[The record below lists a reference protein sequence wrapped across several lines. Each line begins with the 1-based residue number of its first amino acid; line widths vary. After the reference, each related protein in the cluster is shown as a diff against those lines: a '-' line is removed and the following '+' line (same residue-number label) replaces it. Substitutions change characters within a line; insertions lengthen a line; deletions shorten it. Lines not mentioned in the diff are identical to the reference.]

1 MSAKPKKRF
10 DDNREELH
18 AIAKEFAEKVKD
30 NLGVVGIVAKPYG
43 AYLHLITVVDWQIP
57 REWEY
62 KIYDAEAEIFDK
74 YGDEVAFEFDTFDCL
89 SPDRVDE
96 VAYDDPGNIIYR
108 CSITKHMRNPHGAKN
123 TLMRR
128 EA

>member
-18 AIAKEFAEKVKD
+18 AIAKDFAEKVKD
-30 NLGVVGIVAKPYG
+30 NPGVVGIVAKPYG

-57 REWEY
+57 RELER

-74 YGDEVAFEFDTFDCL
+74 YGDEVAFEFDSLSCL
-89 SPDRVDE
+89 SPDKVDE

-108 CSITKHMRNPHGAKN
+108 KGDFDAKRDN
-123 TLMRR
+123 SPLASGM
-128 EA
+128 E